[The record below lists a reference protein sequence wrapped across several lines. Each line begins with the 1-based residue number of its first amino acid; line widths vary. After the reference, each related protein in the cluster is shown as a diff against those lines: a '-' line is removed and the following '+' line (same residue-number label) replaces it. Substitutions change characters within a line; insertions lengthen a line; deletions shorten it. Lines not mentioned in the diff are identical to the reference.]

1 MLSSMTLMYQRTQSP
16 ILPHLLKQTLAEQN
30 LFFSRTDSQMYVN
43 RYRKYKG
50 HVVSLSVSYKEAHEI
65 SSLPGVTIQSRLFRR
80 LRQQDWELRASLSS
94 HQKPYQNQKGKN

>member
-16 ILPHLLKQTLAEQN
+16 ILPPLLKQTLAEQN
-30 LFFSRTDSQMYVN
+30 LFFSRTDSQMYAS

-65 SSLPGVTIQSRLFRR
+65 SSLPGVTIQSHLFRR
-80 LRQQDWELRASLSS
+80 LNWELRASLSS
-94 HQKPYQNQKGKN
+94 HQKPYQNQKGKKLAV